1 MTVGTCRPQP
11 HHVDFSVCASANKV
25 WVEWGIGRTAGI
37 AGCAFAHFVPEAKQ
51 ETGDCGT
58 GFLVVQLVC
67 TLVGYF
73 DVVWL
78 MPTVRAMASDELLI
92 YEG

>member
-1 MTVGTCRPQP
+1 M
-11 HHVDFSVCASANKV
+11 DFSVCASANKA

-37 AGCAFAHFVPEAKQ
+37 AGCAFAHFVPEARQ
-51 ETGDCGT
+51 ENGDCET
-58 GFLVVQLVC
+58 GFLVARLAC
-67 TLVGYF
+67 TLVECF

-78 MPTVRAMASDELLI
+78 MPTVRAMASDKLLI